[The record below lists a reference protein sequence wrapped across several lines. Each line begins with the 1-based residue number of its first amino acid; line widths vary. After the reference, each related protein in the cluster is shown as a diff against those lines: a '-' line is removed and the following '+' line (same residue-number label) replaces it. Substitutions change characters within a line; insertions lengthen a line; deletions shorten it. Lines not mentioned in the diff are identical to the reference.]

1 MHNFDE
7 TVDLPYG
14 ITGVTNNHTQTPVTS
29 NKYGLISRYVGNKNE
44 GIVIFLDALGMKGIW
59 ERLSYDKVTEK
70 WDKVTSEFGLMEQ
83 SRQLLPLDIR
93 YRALSDTIIVTISK
107 QNNLTT
113 ENILN
118 TTFNLLLTPFIQS
131 IKSRILLR
139 GTVSY
144 GEFYW
149 SEKLIIG
156 PAVDDA
162 AYYHAKVDW
171 IGISIS
177 PNVFKQIKF
186 SQIDNQYLIIYNNI
200 PYKDGYNR
208 GLVLDW
214 PKYDNGNCLQSLQQE
229 KYEIENSDKSNS
241 TKYQIK
247 QKYINTYNFY
257 FYSKRNYQNINNN
270 RSM

>member
-1 MHNFDE
+1 MRNFDE
-7 TVDLPYG
+7 TADLSYG
-14 ITGVTNNHTQTPVTS
+14 IAGVTNNHSQTPLTS

-59 ERLSYDKVTEK
+59 ERLSYDDVTKK
-70 WDKVTSEFGLMEQ
+70 WDEVTGEFGLMEQ
-83 SRQLLPLDIR
+83 SKQLLPLDIR
-93 YRALSDTIIVTISK
+93 YRALSDTIIITISS

-113 ENILN
+113 ENMLN
-118 TTFNLLLTPFIQS
+118 ITFNLLLTPFIKS
-131 IKSRILLR
+131 IKSQILLR

-162 AYYHAKVDW
+162 AYYHARVDG

-177 PNVFKQIKF
+177 PNVLERIKF

-200 PYKDGYNR
+200 PYKDRYHR

-214 PKYDNGNCLQSLQQE
+214 PKFDNGNCLKSLQQE
-229 KYEIENSDKSNS
+229 EHKIENFDKNNS
-241 TKYQIK
+241 TKYEIK
-247 QKYINTYNFY
+247 QKYSNTYNFY
-257 FYSKRNYQNINNN
+257 YY
-270 RSM
+270 